1 MSPHQRKTA
10 AEERSGLVRWRPEDA
25 LSRKP
30 IAAQAQGRRHLM
42 LQLRVAGAGNGIKPV
57 LPQDFGAIL
66 LQNTILVSSQAGGAD

>member
-1 MSPHQRKTA
+1 
-10 AEERSGLVRWRPEDA
+10 
-25 LSRKP
+25 
-30 IAAQAQGRRHLM
+30 M